1 MRTPTASELLN
12 MWECALDAP
21 AVVRGLWL
29 LQLTDEAQDEG
40 AWLDLSLGERDA
52 RLLRL
57 HAKLFGH
64 ALQGIAT
71 CPACQSTVELALD
84 CEALQIAPAEQ
95 VTAAEHVLDLHAA
108 GRDMAVRFRPV
119 NCADLLT
126 LQSCRDVAEARE
138 RLLVRCVIEV
148 DGKEAADVAGLP
160 PDVQAE
166 LAAAMAAADPQAD
179 LQLDCACPQCAH
191 RWQPLFDI
199 ATFLWQELHAWAL
212 RLLRDVDTLAR
223 TYHWRE
229 SDILA
234 MSPRRRQAYLE
245 QCAS

>member
-12 MWECALDAP
+12 VWERALDAP
-21 AVVRGLWL
+21 AVARGLWL
-29 LQLTDEAQDEG
+29 LRLTDEAQGED
-40 AWLDLSLGERDA
+40 AWLGLSLGDRDA

-64 ALQGIAT
+64 VLQGVAT
-71 CPACQSTVELALD
+71 CPACQSTVELLLD
-84 CEALQIAPAEQ
+84 GEALQLAPTEPA
-95 VTAAEHVLDLHAA
+95 VTEHVLELHPA
-108 GRDMAVRFRPV
+108 GRDMAIRFRPV
-119 NCADLLT
+119 NCADLLA
-126 LQSCRDVAEARE
+126 LQSCGDVDEAR
-138 RLLVRCVIEV
+138 RQLLARCVIDVGGE
-148 DGKEAADVAGLP
+148 GSADVAGFSS
-160 PDVQAE
+160 DVQAE

-179 LQLDCACPQCAH
+179 IQFDCVCPECAH

-212 RLLRDVDTLAR
+212 RLLREVDTLAR
-223 TYHWRE
+223 AYHWSE
-229 SDILA
+229 SDIVA

>member
-12 MWECALDAP
+12 VWERALDAT
-21 AVVRGLWL
+21 AAARGLL
-29 LQLTDEAQDEG
+29 MLRLTDEAQDES
-40 AWLDLSLGERDA
+40 AWLDLPLGRRDA
-52 RLLRL
+52 RLLQL
-57 HAKLFGH
+57 HARLFGH
-64 ALQGIAT
+64 ALQGVAM

-84 CEALQIAPAEQ
+84 CGALQLSAWEQ
-95 VTAAEHVLDLHAA
+95 AGMAGPVLELHPT
-108 GRDMAVRFRPV
+108 GRDMVIRFRPV
-119 NCADLLT
+119 NCADLLA

-138 RLLVRCVIEV
+138 QLLARCVIDV
-148 DGKEAADVAGLP
+148 DGKEPADGADLP
-160 PDVQAE
+160 LDVQSE

-179 LQLDCACPQCAH
+179 LQLDCVCPECAY

-199 ATFLWQELHAWAL
+199 AAFLWQELHAWAL

>member
-12 MWECALDAP
+12 VWERALDAP
-21 AVVRGLWL
+21 AVARGLWL
-29 LQLTDEAQDEG
+29 LQLTDQAQGEG

-64 ALQGIAT
+64 ALQGVAT

-84 CEALQIAPAEQ
+84 CDALQLAPAEP
-95 VTAAEHVLDLHAA
+95 VAAAEHVLDVHVA

-119 NCADLLT
+119 TCADLLD
-126 LQSCRDVAEARE
+126 LQSCRDVDEARGQ
-138 RLLVRCVIEV
+138 LLARCVIDV
-148 DGKEAADVAGLP
+148 DGEGVVDVADFSS
-160 PDVQAE
+160 DVQAE

-179 LQLDCACPQCAH
+179 IQFDCACPECAH

-223 TYHWRE
+223 AYHWSE
-229 SDILA
+229 SDIVA
-234 MSPRRRQAYLE
+234 MGPRRRQAYLE